1 MKSIKKKKDWL
12 PLIPLI
18 FLCSIYPMITRLF
31 LYDSGYEQYDWFD
44 SQTQVSDLFLGW
56 KMIALE
62 ITGAILLIVLLY
74 MVANRTWR
82 LQSGM
87 CIWLLAGYAGLT
99 LLSTLFSKYSMQS
112 WSGAYAQFEPV
123 WCTLIYVLIVAYIY
137 AQKLDSEH
145 IRIVMIA
152 LAVGGL
158 ILGVIGLS
166 QFLGY
171 DPVTNGIGKYLI
183 MPARFRDS
191 AFDSDKFRGITYM
204 TLYNP
209 NYVGTYVTMLLP
221 LFLSLSVNE
230 QNRKLR
236 FLYGTDCILLFVD
249 ALGCKSE
256 SARWGVSLTL
266 VLVVVFW
273 FRHISVAR
281 RKVVLVAVCS
291 AMLFLINCYYTVDAG
306 YTSVEAAT
314 DEQPAASD
322 IQELVPVSENL
333 HSIETLDDH
342 VHVAYADTAFNISYT
357 IEDHQFIPDMW
368 DDNGAAIDFER
379 VGDEFLYQVTDARFT
394 GIQFAPVIYQDDS
407 YGLELLIDG
416 KEWDFTNER
425 NGEPGYY
432 YYNTFGK
439 FDKITSAENYIFQ
452 NRGSF
457 GNGRGFI
464 WGETLPLLKKT
475 VILGTGADSFA
486 LVFPQDNYVEK
497 YLNGYESIIIS
508 KPHNMYLQLGVQ
520 NGILALCL
528 FLLAIGLWMYR
539 LFRAY
544 RSNVHP
550 EWIGLQI
557 GILISV
563 AGYLF
568 TGLVNDVTICLSPI
582 FWCMI
587 GLGMILTDLKVI
599 DRKKR

>member
-18 FLCSIYPMITRLF
+18 FLYSIYPMITRLF

-74 MVANRTWR
+74 MAAKRTWK
-82 LQSGM
+82 LQSDI

-99 LLSTLFSKYSMQS
+99 LLSTLFSKYAAHS

-123 WCTLIYVLIVAYIY
+123 WCTLIYVLIVIYIY
-137 AQKLDSEH
+137 NQRLDSEH

-152 LAVGGL
+152 LAVGCL
-158 ILGVIGLS
+158 ILGVIGLL

-191 AFDSDKFRGITYM
+191 VLDSDKFRGITYM

-209 NYVGTYVTMLLP
+209 NYVGTYTTMLLP

-236 FLYGTDCILLFVD
+236 FLYGTDCILLFVN

-281 RKVVLVAVCS
+281 RRVMLVAACS
-291 AMLFLINCYYTVDAG
+291 IMLFLINCYYTIDAG

-322 IQELVPVSENL
+322 IQELVPVSKNL

-357 IEDHQFIPDMW
+357 IEDNQFIPVMW
-368 DDNGAAIDFER
+368 DDNDVAIDFER
-379 VGDEFLYQVTDARFT
+379 VENEFLYQVTDARFT
-394 GIQFAPVIYQDDS
+394 GIQFAPVIYQDGS

-425 NGEPGYY
+425 NGETGYY

-452 NRGSF
+452 NNGSF

-497 YLNGYESIIIS
+497 YLNGYESVIIS

-528 FLLAIGLWMYR
+528 FLIAIGLWMYR

-544 RSNVHP
+544 RLNTHP

-587 GLGMILTDLKVI
+587 GFGMILTDLKVI